1 MACFYSSM
9 GLNRELSN
17 DLNLAYKYHK
27 KALELWKQTKE
38 NGFIVIT
45 LRRLISVAEALK
57 YDVKDFV
64 T

>member
-1 MACFYSSM
+1 M